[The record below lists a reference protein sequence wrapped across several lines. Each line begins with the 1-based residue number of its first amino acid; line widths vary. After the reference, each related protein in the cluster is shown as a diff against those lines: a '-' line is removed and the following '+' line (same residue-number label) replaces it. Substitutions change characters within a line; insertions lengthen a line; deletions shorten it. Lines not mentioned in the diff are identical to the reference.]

1 MDTNS
6 FINGAKFT
14 KLYARLYMK
23 VTLLQIDKTTESYL
37 NEGISIYLKRL
48 KNYTVFEMV
57 TINVPKAVR
66 MRPEAE
72 QKSEEA
78 KLILKHLKNGD
89 HLVIL
94 DEGGNLLNS
103 IDFSQ
108 FLTKKA
114 LQNVKNL
121 IFLIGGPYG
130 FDELIYK
137 RANYKLSLSPMTFSH
152 QMVRL
157 FFVEQLYRAYS
168 ITKGEKYHHI

>member
-1 MDTNS
+1 
-6 FINGAKFT
+6 
-14 KLYARLYMK
+14 MK
-23 VTLLQIDKTTESYL
+23 VTLLQIDKTTENYL
-37 NEGISIYLKRL
+37 NEGIAIYLKRL
-48 KNYTVFEMV
+48 KNYTVFEIS

-78 KLILKHLKNGD
+78 KLILKQIKEND

-103 IDFSQ
+103 VGFSDFLS
-108 FLTKKA
+108 KKA
-114 LQNVKNL
+114 IQNVKNL
-121 IFLIGGPYG
+121 VFLIGGPYG
-130 FDELIYK
+130 FDETIYK

-157 FFVEQLYRAYS
+157 FFVEQLYRAFS
-168 ITKGEKYHHI
+168 ISKGEKYHHI